1 MTMWKSDSAELVLRR
16 QWAEQLGGEQ
26 SVAKHHARGSLT
38 IRERISGLLDEKSF
52 KEIGKLT
59 GEGKYQDSGVSE
71 VTPAPYVM
79 GLGEIDGRP
88 VAVGGEDFTVRAG
101 TSWRGDRRK
110 GGQGGFIE
118 DMAARYCIPLVNLI
132 DGAGGSVASLRKRGH
147 AVFPG
152 VDGFERSVELMAKVP
167 VVSAVMGVAAG
178 GPAGRAVLSHWS
190 VMVKDT
196 SQVFAAGPPVVER
209 SLGLKLT
216 REELGGAAIAADK
229 AGTIDNVA
237 KNEEECLELIRRFLS
252 YMPTNVWQLPPELPV
267 TDPIDR
273 EEEALNTIVPKD
285 RRKPYD
291 MRRIIAGI
299 FDKDSLFEIQPSYG
313 RGVLTFLTRLG
324 GKSVGVIANNPMFYG
339 GAMDSR
345 AARKQT
351 HFIELCDT
359 FHIPL
364 VFLVD
369 LPGFL
374 VGPQAEEAGTLRDG
388 MRAVYVAMQA
398 TVPII
403 TLVVRKCYG
412 MAGMGACDKAGL
424 NFKIGWPSA
433 EIGNLPVEGGA
444 YAAFKRE
451 IESAADPKARE
462 KEIEEELKLLTS
474 PFKMAETFAIEE
486 IIEPRET
493 RAYLHRILEA
503 ARVGMSTQL
512 GLKSRPGV
520 RP

>member
-1 MTMWKSDSAELVLRR
+1 MTAWQSEATELNLRR
-16 QWAEQLGGEQ
+16 QWAGEQ
-26 SVAKHHARGSLT
+26 GGPEAIAKHHGRGSLT
-38 IRERISGLLDEKSF
+38 VRERIDGLLDARSF
-52 KEIGKLT
+52 QEIGRLT
-59 GEGKYQDSGVSE
+59 GEGSYRDGGVAH

-88 VAVGGEDFTVRAG
+88 VAVGGEDFTIRGG

-110 GGQGGFIE
+110 GGQGGFVE
-118 DMAARYCIPLVNLI
+118 DMAAKYCIPLVNLV
-132 DGAGGSVASLRKRGH
+132 DGAGGSVASIRKRGH

-190 VMVKDT
+190 VMVKGT

-209 SLGLKLT
+209 SLGLKLS
-216 REELGGAAIAADK
+216 REELGGAGIASDT
-229 AGTIDNVA
+229 AGTIDNVVA
-237 KNEEECLELIRRFLS
+237 TERECLALIRRFLS
-252 YMPTNVWQLPPELPV
+252 YMPTNVWSLPPNLPA

-273 EEEALNTIVPKD
+273 ADRDLAGIVPKD

-291 MRRIIAGI
+291 MKRIMAGI
-299 FDKDSLFEIQPSYG
+299 FDRDSLFEIQPIFG
-313 RGVLTFLTRLG
+313 RGVFTCLARLG
-324 GKSVGVIANNPMFYG
+324 GKPVGVVANNPMVYG
-339 GAMDSR
+339 GAMDAR

-351 HFIELCDT
+351 HFVELCDT

-374 VGPQAEEAGTLRDG
+374 VGPGAEGAGTLRDG

-398 TVPII
+398 TVPIV

-433 EIGNLPVEGGA
+433 EIGNLPVEGGV
-444 YAAFKRE
+444 YAAFRRE
-451 IESAADPKARE
+451 IESSDDPKARE
-462 KEIEEELKLLTS
+462 QAIEAELRLLSS
-474 PFKMAETFAIEE
+474 PYKMAEAFAIEE
-486 IIEPRET
+486 IIEPHET

-503 ARVGMSTQL
+503 ARIGMGATL
-512 GLKSRPGV
+512 GPKPRYGV